1 MEEASCG
8 GGGRREGEERE
19 GKDAYRRSDKQT
31 VQKKTAIVLYLG
43 WLNGFI
49 RVARGMTLMQGA
61 TESLRTCIG

>member
-1 MEEASCG
+1 MGE
-8 GGGRREGEERE
+8 GGRREGEERE

-31 VQKKTAIVLYLG
+31 VQKKTAIVLYHG